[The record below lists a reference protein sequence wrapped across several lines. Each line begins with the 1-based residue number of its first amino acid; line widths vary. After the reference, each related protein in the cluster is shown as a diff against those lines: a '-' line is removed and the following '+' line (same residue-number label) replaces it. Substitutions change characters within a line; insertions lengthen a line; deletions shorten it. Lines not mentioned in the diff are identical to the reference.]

1 LVGIFINITKIKKGY
16 MKNIV
21 NVNETNSQTIISDNE
36 LVLLD
41 FHASWCGP
49 CKALNPIID
58 ELASDNDGKLTI
70 GKVDVDENGD
80 IATSHGV
87 RGIPTIIFFK
97 NGKEVDK
104 IVGLKTKDE
113 FQNKINIYLN

>member
-1 LVGIFINITKIKKGY
+1 MENVIKVTE
-16 MKNIV
+16 I
-21 NVNETNSQTIISDNE
+21 NSQEILKENE

-49 CKALNPIID
+49 CKSLNPIID
-58 ELASDNDGKLTI
+58 ELASDNGGKIKI
-70 GKVDVDENGD
+70 GKVDVDESGE
-80 IATSHGV
+80 IALSYGV

-104 IVGLKTKDE
+104 VVGLKTKSE
-113 FQNKINIYLN
+113 FQDKINTYLN

>member
-1 LVGIFINITKIKKGY
+1 

-21 NVNETNSQTIISDNE
+21 KVNETNSQTIISDNE

-104 IVGLKTKDE
+104 VVGLKTKDE

>member
-1 LVGIFINITKIKKGY
+1 MENVIKVTE
-16 MKNIV
+16 I
-21 NVNETNSQTIISDNE
+21 NSQEILKENE

-49 CKALNPIID
+49 CKSLNPIID
-58 ELASDNDGKLTI
+58 ELASDNDGKIKI
-70 GKVDVDENGD
+70 GKVDVDESGE
-80 IATSHGV
+80 IALSYGV

-104 IVGLKTKDE
+104 VVGLKTKSE
-113 FQNKINIYLN
+113 FQDKINTYLN